1 MGYEFSPI
9 KFDDMGN
16 IRDSVF
22 SILRNAILDGKLEPG
37 QRLVERSIAGQLKIS
52 RTPVREAIRQL
63 QLEGLVTYIPRKGVI
78 VSKFDKDSIKEIQ
91 LIRAVLEAL
100 SCSIAAEKISD
111 KELRHLKAIVKQMS
125 NESHENN
132 SVKLSSLNG
141 KFHECIRKAADSP
154 RLYGLTSTLN
164 EYVDK
169 FTRLTY
175 TSFRRIEEATAE
187 HNKIIDAL
195 RKHDSSGAYDAM
207 KIHVEKSA
215 QVFLEMAYPDEN
227 K

>member
-9 KFDDMGN
+9 EFDDMGN

-37 QRLVERSIAGQLKIS
+37 QRLVERRIAEQLKIS

-63 QLEGLVTYIPRKGVI
+63 QLEGLVIYIPRKGVI
-78 VSKFDKDSIKEIQ
+78 VSEFDKESIKEIQ

-100 SCSIAAEKISD
+100 GCSIAAEKISD
-111 KELRHLKAIVKQMS
+111 KELEHLNAIVKQMS
-125 NESHENN
+125 DGSHKND

-141 KFHECIRKAADSP
+141 KFHECIRKAANSP
-154 RLYGLTSTLN
+154 RLYGMTSTLS

-175 TSFRRIEEATAE
+175 TSASRIEEAIAE

-195 RKHDSSGAYDAM
+195 SKHDSSAAHDVM

-215 QVFLEMAYPDEN
+215 RVFLEMAYPDEN